1 MKRKLRVS
9 SEDTQPPESASRK
22 SVSDIDPLSVYLK
35 QISYNK
41 LLSIEEEREL
51 GIKIKKCKG
60 DIANLLARI
69 ENTFSV
75 TEKTELEL
83 RVQDLQKLLCSYK
96 NQMISANLRLVV
108 SVAKKYQHRGLP
120 LLDLIDEGNIG
131 LIEAV
136 NRFDSEKGY
145 RFSTYGIWW
154 IRQAIIKGIADKSRV
169 IRIPIHMLNTI
180 NKTLSLARTLTQ
192 SMEQEPSIE
201 VLAENLGMSKK
212 ELETILNYNQETS
225 SLDVNVD
232 EENASHI
239 SDIISYDNFEEPLNA
254 VFSAALKTT
263 FNKVLMSLSSREMAI
278 VQLRYGLDGHKPM
291 TLEETGRTLGLT
303 RERVRQIQ
311 ETALKKLKTKE
322 ELLEFVNYS

>member
-1 MKRKLRVS
+1 MKKRLRVKS
-9 SEDTQPPESASRK
+9 DDNQPPSEVENRIEAP
-22 SVSDIDPLSVYLK
+22 DYDPLSLYLK

-180 NKTLSLARTLTQ
+180 KKTLSLARALTQ
-192 SMEQEPSIE
+192 SMEQEPSLD

-212 ELETILNYNQETS
+212 ELETILNYTQETYYH
-225 SLDVNVD
+225 
-232 EENASHI
+232 AS
-239 SDIISYDNFEEPLNA
+239 Y
-254 VFSAALKTT
+254 
-263 FNKVLMSLSSREMAI
+263 
-278 VQLRYGLDGHKPM
+278 
-291 TLEETGRTLGLT
+291 
-303 RERVRQIQ
+303 
-311 ETALKKLKTKE
+311 
-322 ELLEFVNYS
+322 LLQRDRLF